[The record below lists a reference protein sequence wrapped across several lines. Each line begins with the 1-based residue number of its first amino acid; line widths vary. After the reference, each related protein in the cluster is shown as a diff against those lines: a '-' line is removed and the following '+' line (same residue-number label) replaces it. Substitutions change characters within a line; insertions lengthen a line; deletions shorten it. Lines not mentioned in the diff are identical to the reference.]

1 MLQWRYA
8 ASLLCLEMYSV
19 LANTSHP
26 DTIWFIVSSYCKH
39 ILHPLA
45 GHILLSGSFWCL
57 LPGLDLPQVL
67 PLFFLSDYLTTIC
80 WRWLCLCEPL
90 YNPGILV
97 MQCFVFLL
105 LFFHGSHLRL
115 EYVFLGLSIF
125 RGSFIFSV
133 LKPRHC
139 YFPFELSSILG
150 CWIFYFRPFMLK
162 HLLWILP
169 FFVPPGDDWALLL
182 LFWMLFLHQ
191 SGTFLRLLLRCI
203 IIIIII
209 IILNVIITIIGRLK
223 PGWHNTLNGG
233 ERNLQQVSRS
243 VRAWVVLSLSNYNRQ
258 HI

>member
-1 MLQWRYA
+1 
-8 ASLLCLEMYSV
+8 
-19 LANTSHP
+19 
-26 DTIWFIVSSYCKH
+26 
-39 ILHPLA
+39 
-45 GHILLSGSFWCL
+45 
-57 LPGLDLPQVL
+57 
-67 PLFFLSDYLTTIC
+67 
-80 WRWLCLCEPL
+80 
-90 YNPGILV
+90 

-139 YFPFELSSILG
+139 YFPFELSSILE

-191 SGTFLRLLLRCI
+191 SGTFLHLLLRCI
-203 IIIIII
+203 FIIIII